1 MTSLA
6 NTTVT
11 GSAEEASL
19 TSASA
24 AATATGSGLNGTN
37 DPNMCHVN
45 KTEDGDFL
53 GNPFCKPTPGQI
65 VLIDKNIEGTILL
78 FHDILSKAN
87 SSGDSAMGH
96 LHL

>member
-1 MTSLA
+1 MTSVA

-11 GSAEEASL
+11 NSTEEASL

-24 AATATGSGLNGTN
+24 VATATGSDLNGTN
-37 DPNMCHVN
+37 DPNMCHVD
-45 KTEDGDFL
+45 KTEDGNFL
-53 GNPFCKPTPGQI
+53 GNPFCRPKPGQI
-65 VLIDKNIEGTILL
+65 VLIDKTIEGIILL